1 MLYINSSKSAQ
12 HKGQCFDLNI
22 YLYDQG
28 VETVRHLGLGSE
40 TLVDAETWGHST
52 SVHALPSGVAL
63 ACVGSLTSALSL

>member
-40 TLVDAETWGHST
+40 TLVDA
-52 SVHALPSGVAL
+52 
-63 ACVGSLTSALSL
+63 